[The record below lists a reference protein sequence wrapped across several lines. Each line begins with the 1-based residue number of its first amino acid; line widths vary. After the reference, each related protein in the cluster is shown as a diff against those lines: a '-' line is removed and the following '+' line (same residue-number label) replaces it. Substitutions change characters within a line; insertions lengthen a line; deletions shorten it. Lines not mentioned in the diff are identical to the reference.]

1 MKKFFVLLFISVLLT
16 SNVSAGTDGEN
27 SLSKKSP
34 SDVKDCFEKVNRA
47 TFAFNQ
53 GLDKAIFK
61 PVASVYR
68 KLPTPIR
75 KGSGNFVN
83 NLSNLITIPNNIFQG
98 DLKSAGTNLGRFAVN
113 TTIGIL
119 GLFDV
124 AQGLGFSE
132 YRKEDYGQSLGVA
145 GVGEGCYL
153 VLPIFGPSTARDAVG
168 TIANLMGGDPW
179 FNITV
184 KNSTHYV
191 KDSDYYWSRGA
202 AGVDF
207 RAKNMESFDS
217 LENNSMDFYA
227 SIKSLYLQDRQ
238 QKIANSNK
246 IINTQNDSDWEE
258 IETK

>member
-1 MKKFFVLLFISVLLT
+1 MKKFFILLFISVLLT

-27 SLSKKSP
+27 SLSKKSS
-34 SDVKDCFEKVNRA
+34 SDVKDCFESVNRA

-61 PVASVYR
+61 PVASVYK
-68 KLPTPIR
+68 KLPRPIR

-83 NLSNLITIPNNIFQG
+83 NLSNLVTIPNNMLQG
-98 DLKSAGTNLGRFAVN
+98 DLKSAGANLGRFAVN

-132 YRKEDYGQSLGVA
+132 YRKEDYGQSLGAA

-168 TIANLMGGDPW
+168 TVVNLMGGDPW
-179 FNITV
+179 YNITV
-184 KNSTHYV
+184 KNSTNYV